1 MKEIIEIILKC
12 VFLFLGISYGF
23 TCFGRLFRKEKIYS
37 LQTFLMAIGIVGF
50 IAVQFWL

>member
-1 MKEIIEIILKC
+1 MAEIIEIVLKC

-23 TCFGRLFRKEKIYS
+23 TCFGRLFRGERVHS

-50 IAVQFWL
+50 VAIQFWL